1 MTEAELLQWGALED
15 ARRKTDIAEVKAGI
29 LTLKGDVSLNLPS
42 ARDSI
47 CNATQ
52 RSPSQLFSHPH
63 GLWSLWDM
71 LDHWGYRFLGVGT
84 ALAYAET
91 ALERHRD
98 DTNGTIAGHGTSILP
113 PDGTVADLVVAKCAE
128 ILKLLAEKPDDPK
141 IEYELGAIPVDI
153 QILEAKLV
161 NSRKPHQLEIYTN
174 DILDEVRRIK
184 TSFIYVLSKRWFY
197 ALNVQAAEHYGLV
210 AAFGE
215 QFWEKFKNAR
225 DDLEHAGNCLA
236 LGEGTACVM
245 HLMRTM
251 EIVIRDMG
259 NRLNMTFDL
268 KDTWGGILRD
278 VDAKIEEMP
287 ASALDEQQK
296 KHQWS
301 ECRNYLWHVKRAHRD
316 DSMHGARSYSP
327 TEAKQVWDAMKDFS
341 LYLITL

>member
-1 MTEAELLQWGALED
+1 MM
-15 ARRKTDIAEVKAGI
+15 
-29 LTLKGDVSLNLPS
+29 N
-42 ARDSI
+42 
-47 CNATQ
+47 
-52 RSPSQLFSHPH
+52 
-63 GLWSLWDM
+63 
-71 LDHWGYRFLGVGT
+71 HWGYRFLGIGT
-84 ALAYAET
+84 ALAYSEA
-91 ALERHRD
+91 ALEQHRWL
-98 DTNGTIAGHGTSILP
+98 TKGAIAGHGTSILP
-113 PDGTVADLVVAKCAE
+113 PDSSTADLVVAKCTE

-153 QILEAKLV
+153 EILKAKLV

-184 TSFIYVLSKRWFY
+184 DSFLYVLSKRWFY
-197 ALNVQAAEHYGLV
+197 ALSAGAAEHYGLI

-215 QFWEKFKNAR
+215 EFWEKFKGAR

-251 EIVIRDMG
+251 EIVIRYLG
-259 NRLNMTFDL
+259 NRLNMTINP
-268 KDTWGGILRD
+268 KDTWGGILKNMD
-278 VDAKIEEMP
+278 KVIEDLPITTEEE
-287 ASALDEQQK
+287 AQK

-316 DSMHGARSYSP
+316 DSMHGKRPYTPA
-327 TEAKQVWDAMKDFS
+327 EAKQVLDATKEFA